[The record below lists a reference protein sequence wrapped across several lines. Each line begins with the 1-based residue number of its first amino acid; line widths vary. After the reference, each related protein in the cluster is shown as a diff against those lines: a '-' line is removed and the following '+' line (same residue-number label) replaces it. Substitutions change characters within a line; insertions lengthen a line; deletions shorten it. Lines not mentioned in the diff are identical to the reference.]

1 MKQFIAGTNDVG
13 LRIDKFI
20 QKVCMQLP
28 SSLLYKY
35 IRLKRIKI
43 NGKRVQSDTRIALDD
58 CIEMYINDEFFEQID
73 AEQAFLKVSGNI
85 DILYED
91 DNILLIH
98 KKQGML
104 VHEGEVEK
112 QNTLIAHIQRYLFDK
127 GQYRPDAEN
136 TFVPALC
143 NRLDRNTGGIVI
155 AAKNAPSLRVLN
167 QKIKDREIEK
177 KYLCIVKGQL
187 KQKAGEF
194 KGYILKDSSKK
205 QVSVLSEPQP
215 GALSAVTRYRV
226 LKEMPHA
233 SLVEVGLITGRTHQ
247 IRAHFASAGHPLAGD
262 GKYGDY
268 QFNREMGMSYQAL
281 YAYKVTFHFSSS
293 AEHLD
298 YLKGKTFAVDVGLI
312 EWMKL
317 LSE

>member
-13 LRIDKFI
+13 LRIDKFM

-58 CIEMYINDEFFEQID
+58 CIEMYINDEFFEQND
-73 AEQAFLKVSGNI
+73 AEQAFLKAHGNI
-85 DILYED
+85 EILYED

-205 QVSVLSEPQP
+205 QVSVLSKPQP

-233 SLVEVGLITGRTHQ
+233 SLVEVDLITGRTHQ

-281 YAYKVTFHFSSS
+281 YAYKVAFHFSSG

-298 YLKGKTFAVDVGLI
+298 YLNGKTFAVDIGLI
-312 EWMKL
+312 GWMKL